1 MKRKL
6 RKYIRGFETAWFNR
20 TPNNPMFEPFM
31 TTVEKDGYIEI
42 QMWLPTDDMKASKRA
57 NLEKKRIINI
67 ENFRRLKRSLETGI
81 GINEP
86 YIKFAVGNY
95 PRQKGKT
102 LAYYI
107 CNNVICVVKKKTD
120 NSQLG
125 NFSGASQCTHIINRI
140 IEDELNNLA

>member
-6 RKYIRGFETAWFNR
+6 RKYIRELEIVWSNR
-20 TPNNPMFEPFM
+20 TSDDPMFEPFF

-42 QMWLPTDDMKASKRA
+42 QMWLPADDMKASKRA
-57 NLEKKRIINI
+57 NLEKKRIINA
-67 ENFRRLKRSLETGI
+67 EKFRRLKRSLETGTR
-81 GINEP
+81 INEP
-86 YIKFAVGNY
+86 YIRFAVGKH

-107 CNNVICVVKKKTD
+107 CNNVICVVKKKND

-125 NFSGASQCTHIINRI
+125 NFSGASQCTHIINMI
-140 IEDELNNLA
+140 IEDELDNLV